1 MARNIEKPIIGMK
14 MKNRMDERPEDSLE
28 QWVEWIAT
36 KEQEWKC
43 FTQGREVRERDE
55 ENKDERIRCYNC
67 GERGHLSRSNE
78 RYQHKRNKSG
88 ERNWRPS
95 GIESEAGNKY
105 KSQAG
110 NLEGPAEM

>member
-1 MARNIEKPIIGMK
+1 MK
-14 MKNRMDERPEDSLE
+14 GRKIVWSNGWNGLRLKNKSGSVLPR
-28 QWVEWIAT
+28 
-36 KEQEWKC
+36 
-43 FTQGREVRERDE
+43 REVRERDE

-78 RYQHKRNKSG
+78 RYQRKRNKSG